1 MRSFRFPMH
10 VVYLYSIFSTIMCC
24 TLFFKISVL
33 CPTATYNFKQS
44 AEIRPCKKHVEFRT
58 IKDY

>member
-1 MRSFRFPMH
+1 M
-10 VVYLYSIFSTIMCC
+10 YC

-58 IKDY
+58 IKGY